1 MIFYEATPS
10 ILYKTYILYN
20 NIIIAISL
28 KIYNKKK
35 TWIQVTSATLFEKE
49 GLTANKFTLLL
60 IVNTQNK
67 RGDRNGLSAV
77 NP

>member
-1 MIFYEATPS
+1 M
-10 ILYKTYILYN
+10 
-20 NIIIAISL
+20 NIIYIFLGYFFGVFMRFYYS
-28 KIYNKKK
+28 
-35 TWIQVTSATLFEKE
+35 WIQVTSATFLEKE

-67 RGDRNGLSAV
+67 RGEKNGLSAV

>member
-1 MIFYEATPS
+1 MDTSGQLLNRAPVSLIFLINA
-10 ILYKTYILYN
+10 N
-20 NIIIAISL
+20 NIFS
-28 KIYNKKK
+28 
-35 TWIQVTSATLFEKE
+35 WIQVTSATLFEKE

-60 IVNTQNK
+60 IVSTQNK